1 MLADTSR
8 PDAAAAA
15 LNRFGLG
22 ARADQAPPDHPRRWL
37 LQQLDR
43 PPQAAAARA
52 PQFGT
57 EALAQALLAQ
67 QRLLRDTSDPAEK
80 MAQRQALNQ
89 QARAAYRQDVAARTD
104 SALASATPW
113 TEHWVHFWSNHFA
126 LSCEKPEVRMLAGAF
141 EDEAIRPHVLGRFED
156 MLLAVQTHGA
166 MLNYLD
172 AASSVGP
179 NSPAMRK
186 NPRPRG
192 LNENLAR
199 EIMELHTLGVRSGYS
214 QADVTE
220 LARALTGWGVPGI
233 SPGKGEL
240 ALGLGA
246 VYRPQ
251 LHEPGERTVLGRRY
265 ADTGLDQARQI
276 LHDLSTA
283 PATAHHVSTKI
294 ARHFVT
300 DEPPPALVERLTDV
314 WLRSRGDL
322 PTVYQALVEHD
333 ASWSPQARKFKTP
346 WEWLVSSG
354 RALGWRQ
361 WVDKPPA
368 DQLLNQLGQ
377 PLWQPGSPAGYDD
390 IAASWAA
397 PDALLRRAE
406 VAQQLAAR
414 TRAGVDARRTAALVL
429 PGSLGEATAQ
439 AVARAESP
447 AQALALMLVSPEFLR
462 R

>member
-1 MLADTSR
+1 MKS
-8 PDAAAAA
+8 AAT
-15 LNRFGLG
+15 R
-22 ARADQAPPDHPRRWL
+22 
-37 LQQLDR
+37 
-43 PPQAAAARA
+43 
-52 PQFGT
+52 T
-57 EALAQALLAQ
+57 
-67 QRLLRDTSDPAEK
+67 PAE
-80 MAQRQALNQ
+80 RQALNEAARWHTRLHDEAATPEDLQAWQ
-89 QARAAYRQDVAARTD
+89 QWHSAHPSHQWAWQTVQAVSQRLARIPAPVAMQALAQPPMARRAA
-104 SALASATPW
+104 L
-113 TEHWVHFWSNHFA
+113 
-126 LSCEKPEVRMLAGAF
+126 
-141 EDEAIRPHVLGRFED
+141 
-156 MLLAVQTHGA
+156 
-166 MLNYLD
+166 
-172 AASSVGP
+172 
-179 NSPAMRK
+179 
-186 NPRPRG
+186 RG
-192 LNENLAR
+192 
-199 EIMELHTLGVRSGYS
+199 V
-214 QADVTE
+214 
-220 LARALTGWGVPGI
+220 
-233 SPGKGEL
+233 